1 MYSEN
6 HSNRPEILAALR
18 ENIGI
23 SKRYSATLKQN
34 MLYVALPLTK
44 KGQSCGIIRLAL
56 PLIEVEKTIFH
67 AKKIALIS
75 FGLGLLLA
83 ITFSL
88 LISHSFAKPIKKIT
102 EATTAMAKGDLK
114 KRVGIYPKN
123 EMGTLA
129 HTIDNLARQLEQ
141 YINQLSQEK
150 AYLETILKSVYEGI
164 MVTNE
169 KGEII
174 LFNETLKSLFPQVS
188 VGKTVLEVLRDATLV
203 EGIEEIMRGKG
214 KLSIEATLPH
224 PKERVF
230 EVHLYNIRYKT
241 ETMGTIAIFYD
252 ITHLKRLEKTRSDF
266 VANVSHELR
275 TPITNIKGYAETL
288 LDEKDSEKIKEFGSI
303 VLKHTDF
310 LIELTQDLIEL
321 STIETEGFRLE
332 KDHIS
337 LKELIDDTIET
348 FKEEAQRKSIAL
360 KAKIEETQT
369 IWANRERARQVF
381 NNLID
386 NAIKY
391 TERGFIEI
399 STEERDQFII
409 IKVSDTGIGIPKKDL
424 SRIFER
430 FYRVNKNRSRAL
442 GGAGLGLSIV
452 KHIVEA
458 HGGEVWVESSF
469 GNGSTF
475 YTKWPKE
482 MV

>member
-1 MYSEN
+1 MYLEN

-34 MLYVALPLTK
+34 MLYVALPLIK
-44 KGQSCGIIRLAL
+44 KGQLCGTVRLAL
-56 PLIEVEKTIFH
+56 PLTEVEKTIFH

-75 FGLGLLLA
+75 LGLGLLLA
-83 ITFSL
+83 IAFSL

-102 EATTAMAKGDLK
+102 EATMAMAKGDLK
-114 KRVGIYPKN
+114 KRIGIYPRN
-123 EMGTLA
+123 EIGILA

-150 AYLETILKSVYEGI
+150 AYLETILKSIYEGI
-164 MVTNE
+164 MVTDE

-174 LFNETLKSLFPQVS
+174 LFNEAFKSLFPQVS
-188 VGKTVLEVLRDATLV
+188 VGKTVLEVLRNATLV
-203 EGIEEIMRGKG
+203 GGIEEIIRKRE
-214 KLSIEATLPH
+214 KLSIEVTLPH

-230 EVHLYNIRYKT
+230 EVHLYSIGHKT
-241 ETMGTIAIFYD
+241 KTMGTIAIFYD
-252 ITHLKRLEKTRSDF
+252 ITHLKRLEKIRSDF

-275 TPITNIKGYAETL
+275 TPLTSIKGYAETL
-288 LDEKDSEKIKEFGSI
+288 LDEKDPEKIKEFGSI

-348 FKEEAQRKSIAL
+348 FKEEAQRKSIDL
-360 KAKIEETQT
+360 KAQIEETQT

-391 TERGFIEI
+391 TERGSIEI

-442 GGAGLGLSIV
+442 GGTGLGLSIV

-458 HGGEVWVESSF
+458 HGGEVWVESSL
-469 GNGSTF
+469 GIGSTF